1 MGRYEQQRGF
11 LKSNFLEFKHVKTD
25 KIKGLPQPATV
36 KPYSSP
42 SVVIDLPEWNEDI
55 VKKQSGDLFGD

>member
-25 KIKGLPQPATV
+25 KIKRFAPTHDREA
-36 KPYSSP
+36 
-42 SVVIDLPEWNEDI
+42 
-55 VKKQSGDLFGD
+55 LFPFLRHD